1 MRIACRTILSLTL
14 VLCWAATDTGT
25 LRAEDKFRVVVFG
38 DSLSDSGG
46 NPAPSPPYFEGR
58 WSNGHTYADGLAPR
72 YGLGDTL
79 QPSSIAGGTNY
90 ARAGARVTGAS
101 GVVEQ
106 IASYLRDVQ
115 WNADTHT
122 LYVVFIGG
130 NDVRDGL
137 FGAFTD
143 PSFNP
148 AAFVDGR
155 LAALAVTL
163 NGLSVLGGRNIAVLG
178 LPDLSKLPGLPPQ
191 AAPLAT
197 FMTVRFN
204 AGLAQIVRGLDAG
217 RGHGYLVDVSALFGE
232 ILTDAAGGG
241 ARFGITNVTQPC
253 LVISNGVVIA
263 QCANPD
269 AYLFWDPIHP
279 TARVH
284 EILADYVVESVS
296 QAREDEEN
304 DEEETNSEQRP

>member
-14 VLCWAATDTGT
+14 VLCWVATDTGT

-58 WSNGHTYADGLAPR
+58 WSNGYTYADGLAPR

-115 WNADTHT
+115 WNADKHT

-137 FGAFTD
+137 FSAFTD

-204 AGLAQIVRGLDAG
+204 AGLAQIVRGLDEG

-253 LVISNGVVIA
+253 LVVSNGVVIA

-284 EILADYVVESVS
+284 EILADYVVESVAE
-296 QAREDEEN
+296 AREDEEN
-304 DEEETNSEQRP
+304 DEEETNSQQRP

>member
-1 MRIACRTILSLTL
+1 MRA
-14 VLCWAATDTGT
+14 
-25 LRAEDKFRVVVFG
+25 
-38 DSLSDSGG
+38 
-46 NPAPSPPYFEGR
+46 PAPASPAR
-58 WSNGHTYADGLAPR
+58 AVSSNRSLLTCA
-72 YGLGDTL
+72 TC
-79 QPSSIAGGTNY
+79 GGT
-90 ARAGARVTGAS
+90 RTSTR
-101 GVVEQ
+101 
-106 IASYLRDVQ
+106 
-115 WNADTHT
+115 W
-122 LYVVFIGG
+122 YVVFIGG

-137 FGAFTD
+137 FSAFTD

-148 AAFVDGR
+148 AAFVDSR

-163 NGLSVLGGRNIAVLG
+163 NGLSALGGRNIAVLG

-204 AGLAQIVRGLDAG
+204 AGLAQIVRGLDEG
-217 RGHGYLVDVSALFGE
+217 RGKALMVNVAALFGQ
-232 ILTDAAGGG
+232 ILADAGAGG

-253 LVISNGVVIA
+253 LVMSGGIIIA

-284 EILADYVVESVS
+284 DILADYVVESV
-296 QAREDEEN
+296 ATFREDEDDD
-304 DEEETNSEQRP
+304 DEQ